1 MPSEADADA
10 FGAREGWR
18 GGEGEEEAEGAA
30 GREPGSG
37 SRSLSSLAEASRLL
51 ALLVRHGLKTLAFV
65 KARAVAEL
73 LVERTRALLPP
84 EQAAPCLATP
94 HHTSLH
100 LNSTLPHLTAPEHAW
115 AGRATPCSCTPSH
128 LTTPSPLRPPGQAER
143 LQCYRAGYTKEA
155 RRAIEAELFEGRL
168 LGVVATNAL
177 ELGVDVGTLDA
188 VRLPE

>member
-10 FGAREGWR
+10 FGGREGWR

-30 GREPGSG
+30 GREPGSCSG

-100 LNSTLPHLTAPEHAW
+100 LNSTSSPLTAPHLY
-115 AGRATPCSCTPSH
+115 
-128 LTTPSPLRPPGQAER
+128 LTTPHGTSTLPHHPSRHLSKPGQA
-143 LQCYRAGYTKEA
+143 
-155 RRAIEAELFEGRL
+155 
-168 LGVVATNAL
+168 
-177 ELGVDVGTLDA
+177 
-188 VRLPE
+188 

>member
-94 HHTSLH
+94 HHTPLH
-100 LNSTLPHLTAPEHAW
+100 VISTLPHLTAP
-115 AGRATPCSCTPSH
+115 H
-128 LTTPSPLRPPGQAER
+128 LYLTSPH
-143 LQCYRAGYTKEA
+143 
-155 RRAIEAELFEGRL
+155 
-168 LGVVATNAL
+168 
-177 ELGVDVGTLDA
+177 GTSSIPHHTSRHLNST
-188 VRLPE
+188 

>member
-84 EQAAPCLATP
+84 EQARRAWPRLTTP
-94 HHTSLH
+94 HGTSSLPYHTSRH
-100 LNSTLPHLTAPEHAW
+100 LNSTSPHLTAPHLPYHTS
-115 AGRATPCSCTPSH
+115 RHLNSTSPHLTPPQLD
-128 LTTPSPLRPPGQAER
+128 LTTPH
-143 LQCYRAGYTKEA
+143 
-155 RRAIEAELFEGRL
+155 
-168 LGVVATNAL
+168 
-177 ELGVDVGTLDA
+177 GT
-188 VRLPE
+188 

>member
-1 MPSEADADA
+1 M
-10 FGAREGWR
+10 
-18 GGEGEEEAEGAA
+18 
-30 GREPGSG
+30 
-37 SRSLSSLAEASRLL
+37 
-51 ALLVRHGLKTLAFV
+51 RHGLKTLAFV

-84 EQAAPCLATP
+84 EQAAPCLATH

-100 LNSTLPHLTAPEHAW
+100 LNPTLPHLTPPQLYLTAPHSTSTLPYHTSRHLSTREQ
-115 AGRATPCSCTPSH
+115 AGPRLAPVPL
-128 LTTPSPLRPPGQAER
+128 LTTAPPPLRPPGQAER

-188 VRLPE
+188 VRLPDQYPCRPAIAPGASSSPHVGS